1 MRALMKEPEECS
13 SGMRLQ
19 STLLPAPA
27 ASMDQLK
34 RWQHDSAL
42 QETSGFLPLSYFAGP

>member
-19 STLLPAPA
+19 STELPAPA
-27 ASMDQLK
+27 AYMDQLK
-34 RWQHDSAL
+34 RWQHDNVS
-42 QETSGFLPLSYFAGP
+42 QEICGLLPLSHCVEL

>member
-1 MRALMKEPEECS
+1 MKEPEECS

-27 ASMDQLK
+27 AFMDQLK
-34 RWQHDSAL
+34 RLQHDSAS
-42 QETSGFLPLSYFAGP
+42 QETRGLLPLSHCAEL